1 MEILGGILV
10 LTFVILLSGI
20 KIVRENNKLV
30 VFRFGKVLACRG
42 PGLQMIVPIIDRG
55 HMVDTRI
62 MVLKISEMEILT
74 QDDQLFKVAALVMM
88 QLHDPLRALTRIDDP
103 TKATVETAQAVLL
116 SVLNKHSAKEL
127 IHDQRTITRS
137 LKADLEKRTR
147 HWGIRIKSIDINYVV
162 LPLELKEQLEQK
174 LVGAPDNQNNG
185 NSIQRMEQETYKYHV
200 EI

>member
-1 MEILGGILV
+1 
-10 LTFVILLSGI
+10 
-20 KIVRENNKLV
+20 
-30 VFRFGKVLACRG
+30 
-42 PGLQMIVPIIDRG
+42 MIVPIIDRG